1 MLSRDAAAE
10 AAMPLLKASTEFHC
24 GADPLAEAPVIT
36 GPPSHPERL
45 SLCDLTS
52 HGGVSPL
59 LGLG

>member
-36 GPPSHPERL
+36 GLPSHPECLTVRL
-45 SLCDLTS
+45 DFSRWCF
-52 HGGVSPL
+52 PL